1 MSIITFLFK
10 GGEVPIQCTPKEKLV
25 TIIQRF
31 CQKAEVNRN
40 NVIFLFDGGIL
51 DEYITEDKIPK
62 NEQNKKFITVDYN
75 INDDDQNV
83 VIIKSNDII
92 CPKCKEC
99 ASISINDDYKISLS
113 NCKNGHK
120 IENILISEFQKT
132 QDINISKII
141 CDRCKN
147 KNMGEV
153 FNKEF
158 YRCINCKMNL
168 CPLCKKEHNLNHN
181 MIIYQNKFYICEE
194 HGEPF
199 ISFCNECNKNLCFT
213 CEEKHSNHQ
222 ITDFKK
228 LRKNKNDLEK
238 ELNIFKGY
246 LDKIKKIAEDDMK
259 NSNEK
264 SNKVIKNFEII
275 YQIKK
280 DIFTNNEVNLRNLQ
294 KLLNQ
299 DFIIKKYEEDFLS
312 IINENNMNNRDVKIS
327 EIYERMES
335 EFKAAGGQKKNSM
348 KIFIQTV
355 TGKLIPFDVKPND
368 KIENV
373 KLKFQEQEGL
383 HPELQRLI
391 FSGIQLEDNKTFA
404 DYNIKNESK
413 IHLILK
419 LK

>member
-1 MSIITFLFK
+1 
-10 GGEVPIQCTPKEKLV
+10 
-25 TIIQRF
+25 
-31 CQKAEVNRN
+31 
-40 NVIFLFDGGIL
+40 
-51 DEYITEDKIPK
+51 
-62 NEQNKKFITVDYN
+62 
-75 INDDDQNV
+75 
-83 VIIKSNDII
+83 
-92 CPKCKEC
+92 
-99 ASISINDDYKISLS
+99 
-113 NCKNGHK
+113 
-120 IENILISEFQKT
+120 
-132 QDINISKII
+132 
-141 CDRCKN
+141 
-147 KNMGEV
+147 
-153 FNKEF
+153 
-158 YRCINCKMNL
+158 MNL

-264 SNKVIKNFEII
+264 LNKVIKNFEII

-327 EIYERMES
+327 TIYERMES
-335 EFKAAGGQKKNSM
+335 EFKATNNQKKNTM

-368 KIENV
+368 KIEKV

>member
-40 NVIFLFDGGIL
+40 NVIFLFNGGIL
-51 DEYITEDKIPK
+51 DEYITEEKIPK

-120 IENILISEFQKT
+120 IENILISEFEKT

-153 FNKEF
+153 FNQEF

-222 ITDFKK
+222 ITDFKN

-246 LDKIKKIAEDDMK
+246 LDKIKK
-259 NSNEK
+259 
-264 SNKVIKNFEII
+264 
-275 YQIKK
+275 
-280 DIFTNNEVNLRNLQ
+280 
-294 KLLNQ
+294 
-299 DFIIKKYEEDFLS
+299 
-312 IINENNMNNRDVKIS
+312 
-327 EIYERMES
+327 
-335 EFKAAGGQKKNSM
+335 
-348 KIFIQTV
+348 
-355 TGKLIPFDVKPND
+355 
-368 KIENV
+368 
-373 KLKFQEQEGL
+373 
-383 HPELQRLI
+383 
-391 FSGIQLEDNKTFA
+391 
-404 DYNIKNESK
+404 
-413 IHLILK
+413 
-419 LK
+419 

>member
-40 NVIFLFDGGIL
+40 NVIFLFNGGIL
-51 DEYITEDKIPK
+51 DEYITEEKIPK

-75 INDDDQNV
+75 INDDDQNDI
-83 VIIKSNDII
+83 IIKSHDII

-153 FNKEF
+153 FNQEF

-246 LDKIKKIAEDDMK
+246 LDKIKKIAEDDTRI
-259 NSNEK
+259 
-264 SNKVIKNFEII
+264 V
-275 YQIKK
+275 
-280 DIFTNNEVNLRNLQ
+280 LH
-294 KLLNQ
+294 
-299 DFIIKKYEEDFLS
+299 
-312 IINENNMNNRDVKIS
+312 
-327 EIYERMES
+327 
-335 EFKAAGGQKKNSM
+335 
-348 KIFIQTV
+348 
-355 TGKLIPFDVKPND
+355 
-368 KIENV
+368 
-373 KLKFQEQEGL
+373 L
-383 HPELQRLI
+383 HPALAPYKVAVLPLSKKLSEKAVELRDTLSKSFMVDYDETGSI
-391 FSGIQLEDNKTFA
+391 GKRYRREDEIGTPYCVTVDFDTLEDNQVTIRDRDTMEQIRIPIDEVENWVKQ
-404 DYNIKNESK
+404 K
-413 IHLILK
+413 IEF
-419 LK
+419 